1 LDTAASI
8 PHRQLELLE
17 ALLRIPVS
25 DPRTTLTHAADV
37 VAAAT
42 GADKVDTF
50 LYDAS
55 RDSLVAVATSTQPLS
70 AVQRQLGLDVL
81 PLSNGGRVVYVYK
94 TGQTYLTGRLDEDK
108 DELRGIKEGL
118 RIRSKIG
125 VPLEIGGTR
134 RGMMMIASL
143 EPDYFTAEDA
153 RFAES
158 IGRWIGI
165 LGHRAELAE
174 RLALNAVDEGRRAAA
189 EELMTVLA
197 HDLRNHLQPLHLRL
211 ELLRRRAER
220 DKRADDAGDAEA
232 GGKALARL
240 GHLVSDLLD
249 VARIDQG
256 LFDLRPQLFDLGA
269 MVRETALAF
278 STPDRSVSVTL
289 EEGEQMVLMG
299 DAARLRQC
307 VENIVANAIQKSPPH
322 AAVSVF
328 VRLQK
333 VRPDGP
339 RALVEVVDQGPG
351 IPQDILPRLF
361 DRFVTRNA
369 RGVRGGGLGLGLYL
383 AKRIAQEHGGDL
395 VAESPPGSGARFCL
409 TLPMPPEG
417 AAKQA

>member
-1 LDTAASI
+1 MDPATSV
-8 PHRQLELLE
+8 PQRQLDLLE
-17 ALLRIPVS
+17 ALLRIPGA
-25 DPRTTLTHAADV
+25 DPRTTLTHAADL

-42 GADKVDTF
+42 SADKVDAF
-50 LYDAS
+50 VYDAG
-55 RDSLVAVATSTQPLS
+55 RDSLNAVGTSTQPLS
-70 AVQRQLGLDVL
+70 ALQRQLGLDVL

-94 TGQTYLTGRLDEDK
+94 TGKTFLTGRLRDDA
-108 DELRGIKEGL
+108 DELRGVKEGL
-118 RIRSKIG
+118 QIQSKIG

-134 RGMMMIASL
+134 RGMMMIASRK
-143 EPDYFTAEDA
+143 PDFFNAEDA

-158 IGRWIGI
+158 IGRWVGI
-165 LGHRAELAE
+165 LAHRAELAE
-174 RLALNAVDEGRRAAA
+174 RIARSAVDEGRRAAA

-197 HDLRNHLQPLHLRL
+197 HDLRNYLQPLHLRL

-220 DKRADDAGDAEA
+220 DKRSDDSGDAQA
-232 GGKALARL
+232 AGKALARL

-256 LFDLRPQLFDLGA
+256 LFDLRPQLFDLA
-269 MVRETALAF
+269 EMVRETAQAL
-278 STPDRSVSVTL
+278 STPERSVSVTL
-289 EEGEQMVLMG
+289 ENGEQMLLLG

-307 VENIVANAIQKSPPH
+307 VENIVANAIQKSPPN

-351 IPQDILPRLF
+351 IPQDILPRMF

-369 RGVRGGGLGLGLYL
+369 PGARGGGLGLGLYL
-383 AKRIAQEHGGDL
+383 AKRIAEEHGGDL

-409 TLPMPPEG
+409 TLPLPAES
-417 AAKQA
+417 AAKP

>member
-1 LDTAASI
+1 MDHATSV
-8 PHRQLELLE
+8 PQRQLDLLE
-17 ALLRIPVS
+17 ALLRITGA
-25 DPRTTLTHAADV
+25 DPRTTLTHAADL

-42 GADKVDTF
+42 SADKVDAF
-50 LYDAS
+50 VYDAG
-55 RDSLVAVATSTQPLS
+55 RDSLNAVGTSTQPLS
-70 AVQRQLGLDVL
+70 ALQRQLGLDVL

-94 TGQTYLTGRLDEDK
+94 TGKTFLTGRLRDDA
-108 DELRGIKEGL
+108 DELRGVKEGL
-118 RIRSKIG
+118 QIQSKIG

-134 RGMMMIASL
+134 RGMMMIASRK
-143 EPDYFTAEDA
+143 PDFFNAEDA

-158 IGRWIGI
+158 IGRWVGI
-165 LGHRAELAE
+165 LAHRAELAE
-174 RLALNAVDEGRRAAA
+174 RIARSAVDEGRRAAA

-197 HDLRNHLQPLHLRL
+197 HDLRNYLQPLHLRL

-220 DKRADDAGDAEA
+220 DKRSDDSGDAQA
-232 GGKALARL
+232 AGKALARL
-240 GHLVSDLLD
+240 GHLVSDLRD

-256 LFDLRPQLFDLGA
+256 LFDLRPQLFDLA
-269 MVRETALAF
+269 EMVRETAQAL
-278 STPDRSVSVTL
+278 STPERSVSVTL
-289 EEGEQMVLMG
+289 ENGEQMLLLG

-307 VENIVANAIQKSPPH
+307 VENIVANAIQKSPPN

-351 IPQDILPRLF
+351 IPQDILPRMF

-369 RGVRGGGLGLGLYL
+369 PGARGGGLGLGLYL
-383 AKRIAQEHGGDL
+383 AKRIAEEHGGDL

-409 TLPMPPEG
+409 TLPLPAES
-417 AAKQA
+417 AAKP

>member
-1 LDTAASI
+1 MDPATSV
-8 PHRQLELLE
+8 PQRQLDLLK
-17 ALLRIPVS
+17 ALLRIPGA
-25 DPRTTLTHAADV
+25 DPRTTLTHAADL

-42 GADKVDTF
+42 SADKVDAF
-50 LYDAS
+50 VYDAG
-55 RDSLVAVATSTQPLS
+55 RDSLNAVGTSTQPLS
-70 AVQRQLGLDVL
+70 ALQRQLGLDVL

-94 TGQTYLTGRLDEDK
+94 TGKTFLTGRLRDDA
-108 DELRGIKEGL
+108 DELRGVKEGL
-118 RIRSKIG
+118 QIQSKIG

-134 RGMMMIASL
+134 RGMMMIASRK
-143 EPDYFTAEDA
+143 PDFFNAEDA

-158 IGRWIGI
+158 IGRWVGI
-165 LGHRAELAE
+165 LAHRAELAE
-174 RLALNAVDEGRRAAA
+174 RIARSAVDEGRRAAA

-197 HDLRNHLQPLHLRL
+197 HDLRNYLQPLHLRL

-220 DKRADDAGDAEA
+220 DKRSDDSGDAQA
-232 GGKALARL
+232 AGKALARL

-256 LFDLRPQLFDLGA
+256 LFDLRPQLFDLA
-269 MVRETALAF
+269 EMVRETAQAL
-278 STPDRSVSVTL
+278 STPERSVSVTL
-289 EEGEQMVLMG
+289 ENGEQMLLLG

-307 VENIVANAIQKSPPH
+307 VENIVANAIQKSPPN

-351 IPQDILPRLF
+351 IPQDILPRMF

-369 RGVRGGGLGLGLYL
+369 PGARGGGLGLGLYL
-383 AKRIAQEHGGDL
+383 AKRIAEEHGGDL

-409 TLPMPPEG
+409 TLPLPAES
-417 AAKQA
+417 AAKP

>member
-1 LDTAASI
+1 LDSSA
-8 PHRQLELLE
+8 PVPQRQLDLLE
-17 ALLRIPVS
+17 ALLRIPQT
-25 DPRTTLTHAADV
+25 DARTTLTHAADL

-42 GADKVDTF
+42 GADKVDAF
-50 LYDAS
+50 VYDAG
-55 RDSLVAVATSTQPLS
+55 RDSLNAVGTSTQALS
-70 AVQRQLGLDVL
+70 ALQRQLGLDVL

-94 TGQTYLTGRLDEDK
+94 TGKTFLTGRLMEDAE
-108 DELRGIKEGL
+108 ELRGVKEGL
-118 RIRSKIG
+118 RIQSKIG

-134 RGMMMIASL
+134 RGMMMIASRK
-143 EPDYFTAEDA
+143 PDYFTAEDA

-165 LGHRAELAE
+165 LAHRAELSE
-174 RLALNAVDEGRRAAA
+174 RIARSAVDEGRRAAA

-197 HDLRNHLQPLHLRL
+197 HDLRNYLQPLHLRL

-220 DKRADDAGDAEA
+220 DKRADDAGDAQA
-232 GGKALARL
+232 AGKALARL

-256 LFDLRPQLFDLGA
+256 LFDLRPQLFDLGE
-269 MVRETALAF
+269 MVRETAQAL
-278 STPDRSVSVTL
+278 STPERSVSVTL
-289 EEGEQMVLMG
+289 EDGEQMVLLG

-307 VENIVANAIQKSPPH
+307 VENIVANAIQKSPPN

-328 VRLQK
+328 VRLQR

-351 IPQDILPRLF
+351 IPQDILPRMF
-361 DRFVTRNA
+361 DRFVTRKEPGGRA
-369 RGVRGGGLGLGLYL
+369 GGLGLGLYL

-409 TLPMPPEG
+409 TLPIPAESSP
-417 AAKQA
+417 KP